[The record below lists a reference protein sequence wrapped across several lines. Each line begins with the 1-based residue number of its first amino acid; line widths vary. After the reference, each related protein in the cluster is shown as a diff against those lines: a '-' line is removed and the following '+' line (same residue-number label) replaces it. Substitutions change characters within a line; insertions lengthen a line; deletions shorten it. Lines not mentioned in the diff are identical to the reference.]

1 MKKYVLTGLFMLSLM
16 YPIFAFAEDGK
27 DQPASVPEVKM
38 YDIMAC
44 NVYMDFKGMTM
55 QKKQHK
61 FLAAFYPTGEVP
73 TPDLIEKITAYGPD
87 GYSVDIK
94 NQPFDHQN
102 RNGWLY
108 NPAVNAYWYMIN
120 VDKGFLKAGEY
131 TVEVKLKNGGILKK
145 SRVQDNVSAD
155 ALLASYLKNRKKLY
169 ASHFPSQ
176 KRKMPAD
183 ADLADVSVL
192 WTPLKK
198 MGGPDAYYIFRIC
211 EGKSGKEFD
220 TRKVIWFN
228 NIFFERLKNP
238 DAGLNI
244 DRVTIPRGLK
254 ARTHYVYFVE
264 IADHNT
270 MGQTN
275 MTIFQPHHIFTTP

>member
-1 MKKYVLTGLFMLSLM
+1 
-16 YPIFAFAEDGK
+16 
-27 DQPASVPEVKM
+27 
-38 YDIMAC
+38 
-44 NVYMDFKGMTM
+44 MTM

-155 ALLASYLKNRKKLY
+155 ALLASYLKNMHPIFRRKKEKCRPMRIWPMCR
-169 ASHFPSQ
+169 SCGRRS
-176 KRKMPAD
+176 KRWAVRTPITSSEYVKENPAR
-183 ADLADVSVL
+183 SS
-192 WTPLKK
+192 TP
-198 MGGPDAYYIFRIC
+198 
-211 EGKSGKEFD
+211 
-220 TRKVIWFN
+220 
-228 NIFFERLKNP
+228 ER
-238 DAGLNI
+238 
-244 DRVTIPRGLK
+244 
-254 ARTHYVYFVE
+254 
-264 IADHNT
+264 
-270 MGQTN
+270 
-275 MTIFQPHHIFTTP
+275 